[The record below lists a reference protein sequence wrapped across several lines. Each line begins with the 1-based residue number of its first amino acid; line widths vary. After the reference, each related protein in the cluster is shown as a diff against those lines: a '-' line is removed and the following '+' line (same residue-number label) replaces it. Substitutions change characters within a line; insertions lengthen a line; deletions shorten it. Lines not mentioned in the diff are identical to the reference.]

1 MLVLSRAL
9 VVALDNSY
17 LLLQSIIML
26 SVEELIQE
34 ALSLPNATR
43 VFLVEKLMES
53 LESDIDENIQN
64 LWNIEAK
71 KRRDE
76 IRNHT
81 VELIPGELALT
92 QVRQILE
99 K

>member
-1 MLVLSRAL
+1 
-9 VVALDNSY
+9 
-17 LLLQSIIML
+17 ML

-43 VFLVEKLMES
+43 VFLVEKLIES
-53 LESDIDENIQN
+53 LEESDIDQNIQKS
-64 LWNIEAK
+64 WNTEAK

-81 VELIPGELALT
+81 VEPISGEIALA
-92 QVRQILE
+92 QIRQILE

>member
-1 MLVLSRAL
+1 
-9 VVALDNSY
+9 
-17 LLLQSIIML
+17 
-26 SVEELIQE
+26 
-34 ALSLPNATR
+34 
-43 VFLVEKLMES
+43 MES
-53 LESDIDENIQN
+53 LESDIDENTQH

-92 QVRQILE
+92 QVNGLRFSS
-99 K
+99 

>member
-1 MLVLSRAL
+1 M
-9 VVALDNSY
+9 ALDNGY

-26 SVEELIQE
+26 SVEQLIQE
-34 ALSLPNATR
+34 ALSLPNDTR

-53 LESDIDENIQN
+53 LESDIDENTQN

-76 IRNHT
+76 IRNHS
-81 VELIPGELALT
+81 VELIPGEIALS
-92 QVRQILE
+92 QVRRILE
-99 K
+99 Q

>member
-1 MLVLSRAL
+1 
-9 VVALDNSY
+9 
-17 LLLQSIIML
+17 ML

-34 ALSLPNATR
+34 ALSLPSSSR
-43 VFLVEKLMES
+43 VFLVEKLIES
-53 LESDIDENIQN
+53 LESDIDENIQKI
-64 LWNIEAK
+64 WNTEAK

-81 VELIPGELALT
+81 VKPTSGEIALA
-92 QVRQILE
+92 QIRQILE

>member
-1 MLVLSRAL
+1 MSRAL

-17 LLLQSIIML
+17 LLLESIIML

-53 LESDIDENIQN
+53 LESDIDENTQN

-76 IRNHT
+76 IRNHS
-81 VELIPGELALT
+81 VELIPGEVALT
-92 QVRQILE
+92 QVRRILE
-99 K
+99 Q

>member
-1 MLVLSRAL
+1 
-9 VVALDNSY
+9 
-17 LLLQSIIML
+17 ML

-43 VFLVEKLMES
+43 VFLVEKLIES
-53 LESDIDENIQN
+53 LESDIDQNIQKS
-64 LWNIEAK
+64 WNIEAK
-71 KRRDE
+71 NRRDE

-81 VELIPGELALT
+81 VEPISGEIALA
-92 QVRQILE
+92 QIRQILE

>member
-1 MLVLSRAL
+1 LSRAL

-53 LESDIDENIQN
+53 LESDIDENTQN

-76 IRNHT
+76 IRNHS
-81 VELIPGELALT
+81 VELIPGEIALS
-92 QVRQILE
+92 QVRRILE
-99 K
+99 Q

>member
-1 MLVLSRAL
+1 M
-9 VVALDNSY
+9 ALDDSY

-53 LESDIDENIQN
+53 LESDIDENTQN

-92 QVRQILE
+92 QVRRILE

>member
-1 MLVLSRAL
+1 
-9 VVALDNSY
+9 
-17 LLLQSIIML
+17 ML

-43 VFLVEKLMES
+43 VFLVEKLIES
-53 LESDIDENIQN
+53 LESDIDQNIQKS
-64 LWNIEAK
+64 WNIEAK
-71 KRRDE
+71 NRRDE

-81 VELIPGELALT
+81 VEPISGEIALA
-92 QVRQILE
+92 QIRRILE

>member
-1 MLVLSRAL
+1 
-9 VVALDNSY
+9 
-17 LLLQSIIML
+17 ML

-53 LESDIDENIQN
+53 LESDIDENIQKT
-64 LWNIEAK
+64 WNTEAK

-81 VELIPGELALT
+81 VEPISGEIALA

>member
-1 MLVLSRAL
+1 
-9 VVALDNSY
+9 
-17 LLLQSIIML
+17 ML

-43 VFLVEKLMES
+43 VFLVEKLIES
-53 LESDIDENIQN
+53 LESDIDQNIQKS
-64 LWNIEAK
+64 WNTEAK

-81 VELIPGELALT
+81 VEPISGEIALA
-92 QVRQILE
+92 QIRQILE